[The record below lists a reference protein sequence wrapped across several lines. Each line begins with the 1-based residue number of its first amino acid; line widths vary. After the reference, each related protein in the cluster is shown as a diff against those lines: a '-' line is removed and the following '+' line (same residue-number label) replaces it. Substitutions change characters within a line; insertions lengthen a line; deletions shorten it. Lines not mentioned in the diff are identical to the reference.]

1 MVALCKNF
9 GTQNCASCGKMKDL
23 YTSGQGF
30 VAGKHMDGFLII
42 AGILPFVFTGV
53 AKYGVYS
60 RNENREPRTFRA
72 SLTGYR
78 KRAYAAQDNSF
89 ESFPFFA
96 CGVIVAHLWGE
107 PSHFLWIN
115 SLAAL
120 HVVAR
125 CLYGWAYV
133 TDRDL
138 MRSLFW
144 SIGFFAALTLYLV

>member
-1 MVALCKNF
+1 
-9 GTQNCASCGKMKDL
+9 
-23 YTSGQGF
+23 
-30 VAGKHMDGFLII
+30 MDFSSIDYSYYFLII
-42 AGILPFVFTGV
+42 AGILPFIFTGV

-72 SLTGYR
+72 SLTGHR

-115 SLAAL
+115 SLATL

-144 SIGFFAALTLYLV
+144 SIGFLAALSLYLV

>member
-1 MVALCKNF
+1 
-9 GTQNCASCGKMKDL
+9 
-23 YTSGQGF
+23 
-30 VAGKHMDGFLII
+30 MDFSSTDYSYYFLII
-42 AGILPFVFTGV
+42 AGILPFVLTGV

-60 RNENREPRTFRA
+60 RYENREPRTFRA

-78 KRAYAAQDNSF
+78 RRAYSAQDNSF

-125 CLYGWAYV
+125 
-133 TDRDL
+133 
-138 MRSLFW
+138 LFFRW
-144 SIGFFAALTLYLV
+144 GLFTNLIV